1 MGDGGYGEER
11 GLFYAGACVTAPTPL
26 EAEVCFCRTKLAV
39 RAATDDP
46 SQAALSYF
54 CCNMNW
60 GGRDREGGGKM
71 QLPFSFRTSSLPCMK
86 AKKKR
91 KKHRAALVLMTTPK
105 TNFPLATSDTGVQDP
120 ITPNRAR
127 SSKPLDIT
135 CYSSLPSLRFN
146 KTSSIHPL
154 APRPQ
159 SSNYITSS
167 CPPVSRLF
175 CISPD
180 SNSLFSLCLKKELD
194 KDDILIKIIWLNLTF
209 YRHEKA
215 IRCLRGKTS
224 VLLSED
230 RWFHSP

>member
-1 MGDGGYGEER
+1 
-11 GLFYAGACVTAPTPL
+11 
-26 EAEVCFCRTKLAV
+26 
-39 RAATDDP
+39 
-46 SQAALSYF
+46 
-54 CCNMNW
+54 
-60 GGRDREGGGKM
+60 M
-71 QLPFSFRTSSLPCMK
+71 QLPFSFHTSSLPCMK

>member
-60 GGRDREGGGKM
+60 GGRDREGGKNAITI
-71 QLPFSFRTSSLPCMK
+71 LFSYVISAMYEG
-86 AKKKR
+86 KKKR

-120 ITPNRAR
+120 ITPNRAK

>member
-60 GGRDREGGGKM
+60 GGRDREGGKNAITI
-71 QLPFSFRTSSLPCMK
+71 LFSYVISAMYEG
-86 AKKKR
+86 KKKR

-127 SSKPLDIT
+127 SSKLLDIT

>member
-60 GGRDREGGGKM
+60 GGRDREGGKNAITI
-71 QLPFSFRTSSLPCMK
+71 LFSYVISAMYEG
-86 AKKKR
+86 KKKR

-120 ITPNRAR
+120 ITPSRAR

-215 IRCLRGKTS
+215 IR
-224 VLLSED
+224 
-230 RWFHSP
+230 

>member
-60 GGRDREGGGKM
+60 GGRDREGGKNAITI
-71 QLPFSFRTSSLPCMK
+71 LFSYVISAMYEG
-86 AKKKR
+86 KKKR

-120 ITPNRAR
+120 ITTDRAR

>member
-60 GGRDREGGGKM
+60 GGRDREGGKNAITI
-71 QLPFSFRTSSLPCMK
+71 LFSYVISAMYEG
-86 AKKKR
+86 KKKR

-120 ITPNRAR
+120 ITPNRAK

-180 SNSLFSLCLKKELD
+180 SNSLFSLGLKKELD

-215 IRCLRGKTS
+215 IR
-224 VLLSED
+224 
-230 RWFHSP
+230 

>member
-60 GGRDREGGGKM
+60 GGRDREGGKNAITI
-71 QLPFSFRTSSLPCMK
+71 LFSYVISAMYEG
-86 AKKKR
+86 KKKR

-120 ITPNRAR
+120 ITPSRAR

-154 APRPQ
+154 APA
-159 SSNYITSS
+159 SS

-180 SNSLFSLCLKKELD
+180 SNSLFSQGLKKELD
-194 KDDILIKIIWLNLTF
+194 KGDILIKIIWLNLTF